1 MYSLNNDS
9 DLPAIKVLLA
19 NHPVA
24 LLGDKVD
31 VILDNIKKYTPQ
43 TVLEIGTFA
52 GGASHIIARTFPN
65 TPVYTVDINSD
76 YTQFSHDPDF
86 LRMLDNVR
94 SWCPEIEIDPS
105 SIVKIRNLYDSM
117 NKNLTLLLGDVTT
130 HSRILTNID
139 FAIVDGG
146 HTDHELESDL
156 NFCFKQAGVKVA
168 IIDDC
173 VHTGIAN
180 VCKKFAEENNLSI
193 EFTHYRDYGSQKGY
207 DLAIISLKLAE
218 L

>member
-52 GGASHIIARTFPN
+52 GGASHIIASTFPN

-146 HTDHELESDL
+146 HMDYELKSDL
-156 NFCFKQAGVKVA
+156 TFCFKQAGVKVA
-168 IIDDC
+168 IVDDC
-173 VHTGIAN
+173 VHTDIAN
-180 VCKKFAEENNLSI
+180 VCKKFAEENNLSLCFVKQFPLLYI
-193 EFTHYRDYGSQKGY
+193 
-207 DLAIISLKLAE
+207 LA
-218 L
+218 

>member
-1 MYSLNNDS
+1 MYSLNNDF

-52 GGASHIIARTFPN
+52 GGASHIIASTFPN
-65 TPVYTVDINSD
+65 TPVYTVDIHGD
-76 YTQFSHDPDF
+76 YTQFSNDPDF

-94 SWCPEIEIDPS
+94 NWCPEIEIDSS
-105 SIVKIRNLYDSM
+105 SIIKIRNLYDSM

-146 HTDHELESDL
+146 HMDYELKSDL
-156 NFCFKQAGVKVA
+156 TFCFKQAGVKVA
-168 IIDDC
+168 IVDDC

-180 VCKKFAEENNLSI
+180 VCKQFAEENNLSI

-218 L
+218 H